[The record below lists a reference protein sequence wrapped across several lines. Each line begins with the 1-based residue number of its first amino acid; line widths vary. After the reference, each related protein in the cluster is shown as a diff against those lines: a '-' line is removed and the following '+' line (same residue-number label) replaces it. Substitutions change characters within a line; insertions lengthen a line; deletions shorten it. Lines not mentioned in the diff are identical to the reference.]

1 VRVACI
7 EWTDPLMIAGN
18 WVPELVALAGGEAI
32 LARAGAHS
40 PWVEWEALR
49 KADPDVIVVMP
60 CGWDEARAR
69 AELGTLSTR
78 PGWEELTAVRS
89 NRVYGVDGN
98 AYFNRPGPRLADS
111 AELLAGLLHPDLAAA
126 A

>member
-1 VRVACI
+1 
-7 EWTDPLMIAGN
+7 
-18 WVPELVALAGGEAI
+18 
-32 LARAGAHS
+32 
-40 PWVEWEALR
+40 
-49 KADPDVIVVMP
+49 
-60 CGWDEARAR
+60 
-69 AELGTLSTR
+69 
-78 PGWEELTAVRS
+78 VRS